1 MTTIRLGSI
10 LLGSASP
17 QRLRDWYRRALDV
30 EPDDHGVLD
39 VGGVGLL
46 VDGRDDLADRNPEP
60 GRIILNLTTDDAREV
75 TSHLDR
81 LGVPWIAELEERE
94 HGYFATFADPDGNYV
109 QLLQLNDAYR
119 RSASASADRP
129 TVNATAAYSGFAV
142 NDIAAARTFY
152 ADTLGLPVSE
162 DHGQLHITIGG
173 GAQVLA
179 YPKPDHEP
187 ARFTILNLPVDDID
201 ATVDE
206 LARRGVRFRHFEGIE
221 TDERGIARGS
231 GPDIAWFTDPA
242 GNILSVLHER

>member
-1 MTTIRLGSI
+1 MIRLSSI
-10 LLGSASP
+10 LLGTADP
-17 QRLRDWYRRALDV
+17 ERLRDWYRRALDV
-30 EPDDHGVLD
+30 EPDNHGVLD

-94 HGYFATFADPDGNYV
+94 HGHFATFADPDGNYV
-109 QLLQLNDAYR
+109 QVLQLNDAYR
-119 RSASASADRP
+119 RSASAYRP
-129 TVNATAAYSGFAV
+129 TVNAAGAYSGFAV
-142 NDIAAARTFY
+142 NDLAAARTFY
-152 ADTLGLPVSE
+152 GDTLGLPVSE
-162 DHGQLHITIGG
+162 DHGLLTITIGG

-187 ARFTILNLPVDDID
+187 ATFTILNLPVDDID
-201 ATVDE
+201 AAVDE
-206 LARRGVRFRHFEGIE
+206 LASRGVRFLRFAGIE
-221 TDERGIARGS
+221 TDEKGIARGP

-242 GNILSVLHER
+242 GNILSVLHEK